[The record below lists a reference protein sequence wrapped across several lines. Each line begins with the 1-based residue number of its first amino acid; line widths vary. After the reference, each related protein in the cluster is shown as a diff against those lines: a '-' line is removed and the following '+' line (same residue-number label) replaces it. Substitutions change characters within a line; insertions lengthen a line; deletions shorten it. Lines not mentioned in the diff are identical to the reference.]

1 MNNVAKQIW
10 GILRK
15 EGMSEVGAAALI
27 GNMQAESALNPINVE
42 DRMHS
47 KLGWTDEQYTKAV
60 DNGTYTKFASD
71 AYGYGLYQLTYGPR
85 KRNYLAFAKARGTSI
100 GDTATQVYFCIK
112 ELKEEYSS
120 LWKYLCGT
128 PDLYTATSRICKEF
142 ERPAVNNI
150 DGSNGRYAFAQKW
163 YALLKGSAAQVVEE
177 AKNEFWPPRV
187 IALGMSGPDVL
198 VWQALM
204 NARGYECPK
213 TGVFDV
219 ATKEVTIDFQKTN
232 SLDTDGIPG
241 PKTWAFGLR
250 I

>member
-47 KLGWTDEQYTKAV
+47 RLGWTDEQYTKAV
-60 DNGTYTKFASD
+60 DNGSYTKFATD

-85 KRNYLAFAKARGTSI
+85 KRNYLAFAKARGASI

-112 ELKEEYSS
+112 ELKEEYAG
-120 LWKYLCGT
+120 LWNYLCGA
-128 PDLYTATSRICKEF
+128 PDLYIATQRICEEF

-150 DGSNGRYAFAQKW
+150 DTRHAMAQIW
-163 YALLKGSAAQVVEE
+163 YNKFNNLSVNTPISQP
-177 AKNEFWPPRV
+177 KNEYWPPR
-187 IALGMSGPDVL
+187 IIDIGMSGPDVL

-204 NARGYECPK
+204 NALGFKCSTTGQFDK
-213 TGVFDV
+213 TTQV
-219 ATKEVTIDFQKTN
+219 ASKAFQKANQLTE
-232 SLDTDGIPG
+232 DGIPG
-241 PKTWAFGLR
+241 PKSWAAALK